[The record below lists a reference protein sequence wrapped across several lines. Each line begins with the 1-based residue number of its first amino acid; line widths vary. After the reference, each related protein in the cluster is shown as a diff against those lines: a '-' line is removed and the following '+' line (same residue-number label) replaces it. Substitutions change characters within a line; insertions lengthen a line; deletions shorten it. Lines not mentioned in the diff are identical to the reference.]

1 MRKFHVGP
9 FNGQSGIS
17 KYASDFY
24 DLVLSDRGYIALDT
38 DNALQTITNDDV
50 VHIEIGTFCD
60 PEIDLLYLL
69 LDRGHKKIDVT
80 LHDAPFIKWPYYKFR
95 NRLVNNF
102 SKFVH
107 LYLRNFFI
115 GDSVFK
121 RIRRIYVLTHRG
133 FALMRSRYG
142 ISNVAY
148 IPHIVRTS
156 ILPNSMNISPNLLFF
171 GFIGKN
177 KGLDYA
183 LRLHE
188 SILAN
193 HPDIMFYV
201 IGGATNP
208 ECLAYLDSVKSR
220 YQKNIEYLGFVDELN
235 LNAIFNKASV
245 AILPYSDYKS
255 VVPASGSI
263 IKAMSLGK
271 IICTTNVNA
280 VSELIEHGE
289 TGYFLTGDYTH
300 DVKLIC
306 DILSSPKN
314 MMRIFYNSIN
324 FLIKNN
330 HPDVVGAAF
339 DRVDYIC
346 D

>member
-24 DLVLSDRGYIALDT
+24 DLVFSGRGYVFLNT
-38 DNALQTITNDDV
+38 DNALQSITNDDV
-50 VHIEIGTFCD
+50 VHIEIGTFCS

-80 LHDAPFIKWPYYKFR
+80 IHDPPFIKWPYYKFR
-95 NRLVNNF
+95 NKLLNDF
-102 SKFVH
+102 SKFLH

-121 RIRRIYVLTHRG
+121 RIRRIYVLTHKG
-133 FALMRSRYG
+133 CALMRRRYG
-142 ISNVAY
+142 IDNVAY
-148 IPHIVRTS
+148 MPHIVRIS
-156 ILPNSMNISPNLLFF
+156 DLPNSISISPNLLFF

-188 SILAN
+188 GVIVN
-193 HPDIMFYV
+193 HPDVMFYV

-208 ECLAYLDSVKSR
+208 QSLSYLSSVKSR
-220 YQKNIEYLGFVDELN
+220 YQKNIRYLGFVEESN
-235 LNAIFNKASV
+235 LDAVFNEASV
-245 AILPYSDYKS
+245 AILPYSDYRS

-263 IKAMSLGK
+263 IKAMSSGK
-271 IICTTNVNA
+271 IVCTTGVNA
-280 VSELIEHGE
+280 VSELIEHGV
-289 TGYFLTGDYTH
+289 TGYFLTGDYAR
-300 DVKLIC
+300 DVNLIRE
-306 DILSSPKN
+306 IISSPKD
-314 MMRIFYNSIN
+314 MRRIFSNSID
-324 FLIKNN
+324 FLIRNH

-339 DRVDYIC
+339 DRADRVGE
-346 D
+346 